1 MSKIIP
7 AAPSAID
14 ADFNFDTKTVLIC
27 AGIVVAVGA
36 IYYYYQKNKKASAA
50 WKNTFMNLN
59 KNLHGISALKKRKRI
74 GEVY

>member
-14 ADFNFDTKTVLIC
+14 ADFNFDTKTILIC

-50 WKNTFMNLN
+50 
-59 KNLHGISALKKRKRI
+59 
-74 GEVY
+74 